1 MAQLSTKIEKLVGR
15 KVDFTSEVLLQDD
28 SDGNG
33 PYIKH
38 WGVDGVAKPTA
49 DQLALQE
56 DAANTEEAN
65 RAVVAERK
73 KLYGSL
79 EQQIENIIENGLD
92 AEIARVAQIK
102 ADNPKQ

>member
-1 MAQLSTKIEKLVGR
+1 MAQLSTKIEKYVGR
-15 KVDFTSEVLLQDD
+15 KVDFTTEVLLQDD

-38 WGVDGVAKPTA
+38 WGVEGVAKTTA

-56 DAANTEEAN
+56 NAANTEEAN

-92 AEIARVAQIK
+92 AEIARVAAIK
-102 ADNPKQ
+102 ASNPKQ

>member
-1 MAQLSTKIEKLVGR
+1 MAQLSTKIEKYVGR

-28 SDGNG
+28 SDGKG
-33 PYIKH
+33 PYIRH
-38 WGVDGVAKPTA
+38 WGVEGVAKPTA

-56 DAANTEEAN
+56 NAANTEEAN

-73 KLYGSL
+73 KLYGSI